1 MTQRFAFVLVF
12 VSIIAA
18 GQPINPTTYNEL
30 QYRLIGPFRASRTV
44 GAVGVPT
51 QPNVFYMG
59 VNNGGVWKTD
69 DYGRTW
75 KPIFDSAPTGSVGD
89 VAVSP
94 SNPNIIYVGSGEGLH
109 RPDLGVGDGM
119 FKSIDGGKN
128 WQQIGLSDVQQ
139 VGRVVVH
146 PTNPDVVFAAGLGHP
161 YGAND
166 ERGVFRTRDGGKSW
180 EKVLFINHNT
190 GAIQVEFDPANPE
203 IIFADLWEHREG
215 PWENASFSGTNSGLY
230 KSMDGGTTWKKLTQ
244 GLPTG
249 EQGLGRI
256 GFGISPSNP
265 KRMYATVDARENSGL
280 YRSDDGGESWKRVST
295 DGRIYGR
302 GSDFAEVRVHPKN
315 PDVVYSANVAS
326 YRSDDGGYT
335 WTSFKGAPGGDDYH
349 RIWINPL
356 QPDIMLFAADQGAVV
371 TVNGGKTWSS
381 WYNQPTSQLYH
392 VSTDNQ
398 FPYWVYGGQQES
410 GAIGTASR
418 GNGGQIS
425 FRDWMGVGADEYAYV
440 APDPKDPNIIYGGRV
455 TRFNKKTG
463 QSQNVAPEALRSG
476 NYRMV
481 RTLPLL
487 FHPADPDQ
495 LLFATNVLWKTTT
508 GGQQWEII
516 SPDLTRK
523 QYEVPAN
530 IGDFRTESLTTMKP
544 RGVIYALA
552 PSPLKKEII
561 WAGTDDGL
569 VHVTVDGGK
578 TWKDVTPP
586 TLKSWDKISQMDAG
600 HFDANTAY
608 VSVNAI
614 RKNDMKPHIYRTH
627 DGGVTWKEITKGMH
641 DVGPVNVVR
650 EDPKQPGLL
659 FAGTEREVY
668 FSADEGE
675 NWQSVRNNMP
685 ATSIRDLVIHE
696 NDLVV
701 GTHGRS
707 IWILDNINPLR
718 SITKL
723 NAQKSYLFPPVA
735 TPRVRFNTFG
745 DTPLPPEEPAG
756 QNPPDGA
763 ILDYYLSQTAGEVRL
778 EILTK
783 SGEVVRQYS
792 SKDKPERVDSLSVQY
807 PMYWIRPQQTL
818 SASSGHHRFVWDL
831 RYTEPQGAQRQLS
844 IAAVYKN
851 TPTGPQGPLVH
862 PGAYTVR
869 LTVDGVV
876 SEHPI
881 TINLD
886 PRVTTSEG
894 DLQLQ
899 TDYSLACY
907 KSYQE
912 LQTIREAIDKKLND
926 TKTKWAKGKKE
937 QVLAL
942 LGSGT
947 PDNPDVMYGSI
958 SEVPLQLETI
968 VGLQDKFLH
977 LMAVFQSVDV
987 KPTASAMQAVDK
999 LKDRKVEMVNRWKV
1013 LQGVK

>member
-1 MTQRFAFVLVF
+1 MIQRLSLLLLFISCV
-12 VSIIAA
+12 AA
-18 GQPINPTTYNEL
+18 GQPVNPTAYKEL

-89 VAVSP
+89 IAVSP
-94 SNPNIIYVGSGEGLH
+94 SNPAIIYVGSGEGLH

-119 FKSIDGGKN
+119 FKSIDGGKS
-128 WQQIGLSDVQQ
+128 WQHVGLSDVQQ

-161 YGAND
+161 YGANE

-180 EKVLFINHNT
+180 EKVLYINHNT

-230 KSMDGGTTWKKLTQ
+230 KSIDGGTTWKKLTQ

-256 GFGISPSNP
+256 GIGISPGNP
-265 KRMYATVDARENSGL
+265 KRMYATVDARANSGL

-418 GNGGQIS
+418 GDGGQIS
-425 FRDWMGVGADEYAYV
+425 FRDWMGVGSDEYAYV
-440 APDPKDPNIIYGGRV
+440 AADPKDPDIIYGGRV

-463 QSQNVAPEALRSG
+463 QTQNVAPEALRSG
-476 NYRMV
+476 QYRML

-487 FHPADPDQ
+487 FHPADPDV

-523 QYEVPAN
+523 QTEVPAN

-569 VHVTVDGGK
+569 VHVTLDGGK

-586 TLKSWDKISQMDAG
+586 ALKSWDKISQLDAG

-608 VSVNAI
+608 FSVNAI
-614 RKNDMKPHIYRTH
+614 RKDDMKPHIYRTH
-627 DGGVTWKEITKGMH
+627 DGGVTWKDITKGMH

-668 FSADEGE
+668 FSTDDGE
-675 NWQSVRNNMP
+675 NWQSLRNNMP
-685 ATSIRDLVIHE
+685 ATSVRDLVIHE

-735 TPRVRFNTFG
+735 TPRVRFNVFG

-763 ILDYYLSQTAGEVRL
+763 ILDYYLGQAASEVRL

-792 SKDKPERVDSLSVQY
+792 SKDKPQQVDSLSVQY
-807 PMYWIRPQQTL
+807 PMYWIRPQKTL
-818 SASSGHHRFVWDL
+818 SGSAGHHRFVWDL
-831 RYTEPQGAQRQLS
+831 RYTEPRGAQRQLS

-851 TPTGPQGPLVH
+851 SAIGPQGPFVH
-862 PGAYTVR
+862 PGTYTVR
-869 LTVDGVV
+869 LTVDGVAT
-876 SEHPI
+876 EHPI
-881 TINLD
+881 TVTLD
-886 PRVTTSEG
+886 PRSTITDT
-894 DLQLQ
+894 DLKLQ
-899 TDYSLACY
+899 TDYSLGCY
-907 KSYQE
+907 WSYEE
-912 LQTIREAIDKKLND
+912 LQAIREAIDNKLND
-926 TKTKWAKGKKE
+926 TKAKWAKGKKE
-937 QVLAL
+937 QVIAL
-942 LGSGT
+942 RGSGS
-947 PDNPDVMYGSI
+947 PDNPDIMYGSI
-958 SEVPLQLETI
+958 SEVTLQQETI
-968 VGLQDKFLH
+968 VGLQDKLLH
-977 LMAVFQSVDV
+977 LMAVFQSADAR
-987 KPTASAMQAVDK
+987 PTTSAMQAADK
-999 LKDRKVEMVNRWKV
+999 LKVRQEEMVNRWKA
-1013 LQGVK
+1013 LGK